1 MHGCAPQAGGTG
13 LGGVGK
19 QALTRIGGDRE
30 GLEWE
35 LKIPD
40 DRVVDELDGV
50 DPAQEAGR
58 SALRSRPWN
67 GEARQTD
74 T

>member
-1 MHGCAPQAGGTG
+1 MAVRRKRGEP